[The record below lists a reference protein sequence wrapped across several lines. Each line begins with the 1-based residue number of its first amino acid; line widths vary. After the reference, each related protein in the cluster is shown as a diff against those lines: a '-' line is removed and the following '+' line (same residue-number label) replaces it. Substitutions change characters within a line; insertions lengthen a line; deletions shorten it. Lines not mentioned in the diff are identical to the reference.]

1 MAEQSVM
8 LPLGT
13 TAPDF
18 ALPDLDGAQVTFD
31 DVAGE
36 HGTLVMFLCVHC
48 PFVKH
53 IQAALARLTAEYA
66 ERGIGV
72 VGINANSLETHPQD
86 GPEHM
91 REQVSEVGFTFP
103 YLRDDSQEVAKAYR
117 AACTPDF
124 YVFDAD
130 RTLVYRGQMDDARPG
145 NDQPVDGAD
154 LRAALDALL
163 AGEPVPQDQKP
174 SMGCNVKWAPGNE
187 PVYAGGAA

>member
-13 TAPDF
+13 IAPDF
-18 ALPDLDGAQVTFD
+18 SLPDLDGRQVTLD
-31 DVAGE
+31 DVAGT

-53 IQAALARLTAEYA
+53 VQDELARLTATYA

-91 REQVSEVGFTFP
+91 REQAREVGFAFP

-130 RTLVYRGQMDDARPG
+130 RALVYRGQLDDARPG
-145 NDQPVDGAD
+145 NDQPVDGRD

-163 AGEPVPQDQKP
+163 AGEPVPADQRP
-174 SMGCNVKWAPGNE
+174 SMGCNVKWTPGNE
-187 PVYAGGAA
+187 PAYAGGAA